1 MYVRKKVLKTGGVR
15 YALVES
21 RWRDGKSRQVHLYY
35 LLHYPT
41 PAACLAWLDEEA
53 AVKDHPWFVGATR
66 RATEEAAR
74 LRAILAR
81 GKAEAKARAARA
93 KARAAKKAA
102 GRAAGQGKAARKRK
116 VA

>member
-1 MYVRKKVLKTGGVR
+1 MMFVRTKRLKTGGVR

-21 RWRDGKSRQVHLYY
+21 RWRDGRSRQVHLYY

-41 PAACLAWLDEEA
+41 PAACLAWLDGMA
-53 AVKDHPWFVGATR
+53 ARTDHPWFVGSAR
-66 RATEEAAR
+66 RAAAEAAK

-81 GKAEAKARAARA
+81 GEAEAR
-93 KARAAKKAA
+93 ARAAKKAA
-102 GRAAGQGKAARKRK
+102 GKAAAKGKAARQRK